1 MARIAGRLFSQQPFA
16 WNCEEY
22 ANNRRRSAKMQMN
35 ALLIAQV
42 ECLRISKDR
51 SMNMRKRD
59 IESAMLVRDGILPTK
74 KDVRTAFLKFCDSDR
89 LRSANAERRA
99 VFRLSFGGLRCD
111 EIDVDLSY
119 DSIFEPQANEKI

>member
-1 MARIAGRLFSQQPFA
+1 
-16 WNCEEY
+16 
-22 ANNRRRSAKMQMN
+22 
-35 ALLIAQV
+35 
-42 ECLRISKDR
+42 
-51 SMNMRKRD
+51 MRKRD